1 MVASRIAPLPTREK
15 SPEPPSLKKAFE
27 ELETPLEERRQICET
42 HTIPYAVMEVF
53 NTARLS
59 TYGVTKLKIF

>member
-42 HTIPYAVMEVF
+42 HTIPYAVMEV
-53 NTARLS
+53 
-59 TYGVTKLKIF
+59 